1 MMSWHLCL
9 LVLVVIL
16 MPLKALINRTGALA
30 RNMIL
35 RQSTERKS
43 IEPLRDGGKSFQ
55 LTSVKLPLQD
65 NPRDYIRLLHEVISE
80 DKLIRWYI
88 VKVADGMVA
97 IDAVWLND
105 NSSSRAF

>member
-1 MMSWHLCL
+1 
-9 LVLVVIL
+9 
-16 MPLKALINRTGALA
+16 MPLKAFINRTGALA

-97 IDAVWLND
+97 IDAVWLNG